1 MAYEISGTST
11 ELCSCNAPCP
21 CAFGQEP
28 TGGKCAGIFA
38 FDIQG
43 GTCDGVSL
51 AGTKAIFAAS
61 FKGAWTGG
69 NFTAALI
76 LNDNDSDDQRKA
88 LTSIFSGEAGGDAA
102 NLAALVG
109 DMKGVFTAPI
119 EFQKSNGKI
128 TVKAGKLAEGAGEE
142 LQGQAGGAIVVS
154 NAMYPLPEVRAGKA
168 TKSKVDAGGLTF
180 DSNGSGMWTGPFV
193 LKG

>member
-28 TGGKCAGIFA
+28 TGGKCNGIFA

-76 LNDNDSDDQRKA
+76 LDDNDSDDQRNGV
-88 LTSIFSGEAGGDAA
+88 TSAPSG
-102 NLAALVG
+102 
-109 DMKGVFTAPI
+109 
-119 EFQKSNGKI
+119 Q
-128 TVKAGKLAEGAGEE
+128 
-142 LQGQAGGAIVVS
+142 GGADAP
-154 NAMYPLPEVRAGKA
+154 NLPAPPG
-168 TKSKVDAGGLTF
+168 TK
-180 DSNGSGMWTGPFV
+180 
-193 LKG
+193 

>member
-1 MAYEISGTST
+1 RQLHRLADPRRQRQRRPAQGAHQD
-11 ELCSCNAPCP
+11 L
-21 CAFGQEP
+21 QWR
-28 TGGKCAGIFA
+28 GG
-38 FDIQG
+38 
-43 GTCDGVSL
+43 
-51 AGTKAIFAAS
+51 
-61 FKGAWTGG
+61 W
-69 NFTAALI
+69 
-76 LNDNDSDDQRKA
+76 RRR
-88 LTSIFSGEAGGDAA
+88 

-119 EFQKSNGKI
+119 DYKKTNGKI

-180 DSNGSGMWTGPFV
+180 DSNGS
-193 LKG
+193 